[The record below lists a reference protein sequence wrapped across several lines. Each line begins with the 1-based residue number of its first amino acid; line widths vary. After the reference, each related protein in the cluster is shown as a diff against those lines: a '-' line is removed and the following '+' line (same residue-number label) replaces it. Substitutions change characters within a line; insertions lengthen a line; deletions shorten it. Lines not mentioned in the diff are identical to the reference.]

1 MTAAVDRI
9 SDWWSALRTSGRRWV
24 RRLGA
29 VAWDRA
35 PLWLSNLCR
44 ATVPWLALIDFPRT
58 CTTCGNARS
67 TLGGCVTIIKEMAT
81 GGLVTPRVEE
91 EPIDPRNDDEPARMR
106 DRDDGDQDDPK
117 VWSVV
122 QLDGDIVLSVSPA
135 WFEQPPPERRT
146 LIEEHLKDMTKRLQ
160 PLNDL
165 VDLMRIGTVVLGA
178 ILGTVSA
185 FILGGFNAFGEDIL
199 QTGRDYLIASAVCG
213 LVLGVPTRY
222 GLGWAIT
229 QFLACRAA
237 K

>member
-9 SDWWSALRTSGRRWV
+9 SDWWSARRTSGLGWV

-29 VAWDRA
+29 VAWDHA

-44 ATVPWLALIDFPRT
+44 ATAPWLALIDLPRT
-58 CTTCGNARS
+58 CATCRNARS
-67 TLGGCVTIIKEMAT
+67 TLGGCVTVIKEMAT

-91 EPIDPRNDDEPARMR
+91 ESVDPRNDDEPARMC
-106 DRDDGDQDDPK
+106 DLDDGDQDDLK

-135 WFEQPPPERRT
+135 WFEQPPPERRA
-146 LIEEHLKDMTKRLQ
+146 LIEMHLKDMTERLQ

-165 VDLMRIGTVVLGA
+165 ADLMRIGTVVLGT
-178 ILGTVSA
+178 ILGIVSA

-213 LVLGVPTRY
+213 LVLSVPTWH
-222 GLGWAIT
+222 GLKRAIT
-229 QFLACRAA
+229 HFLACRAA